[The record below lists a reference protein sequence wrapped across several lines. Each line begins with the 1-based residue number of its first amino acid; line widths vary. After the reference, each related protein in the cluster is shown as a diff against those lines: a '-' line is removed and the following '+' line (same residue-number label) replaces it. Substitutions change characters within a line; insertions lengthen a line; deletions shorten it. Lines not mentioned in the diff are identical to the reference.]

1 MMVVTF
7 VCWVAVVA
15 LSTAFVLGL
24 ASKWGLVEWAQVH
37 APNDFFEK
45 LLNCK
50 FCLSFWTGL
59 VISLIL
65 SVTAGCGWII
75 AAPIC
80 STVIA
85 RELW

>member
-1 MMVVTF
+1 MVINF

-15 LSTAFVLGL
+15 LLTAFALGL
-24 ASKWGLVEWAQVH
+24 AVKWGWLEWAQVH
-37 APNDFFEK
+37 APSDFIGK

-65 SVTAGCGWII
+65 SVAVGWGWI
-75 AAPIC
+75 AAVPLC